1 LSRKVKSIEIEV
13 IERKDE
19 QVNVI
24 VLTNNEPV
32 PTELSENSN
41 HVIIRIKG

>member
-1 LSRKVKSIEIEV
+1 MSRKVKSIEIEV
-13 IERKDE
+13 VERKGE

-24 VLTNNEPV
+24 VLTNGAPT
-32 PTELSENSN
+32 PTELSEDSN

>member
-1 LSRKVKSIEIEV
+1 VKSIEIEV
-13 IERKDE
+13 VERKDE

-32 PTELSENSN
+32 PAKLRENSN
-41 HVIIRIKG
+41 YVIIRIK